1 MPVSAGTTPSKEQR
15 MKRQWLNKV
24 AEYLDV
30 CEYQKKLDQKTLKA
44 YRIDLRQFKDFF
56 ACQGGGISKRELS
69 QYIIHLHQGYKPK
82 SVKRKVAA
90 VRAYFKFLEYEEYLP
105 VNPFAKLYIKCK
117 EPLRLPRTI
126 PFNTIRSLLAVVYRE
141 LQTQEEKSRLYDLS
155 IRDIAVLELLFA
167 TGMRVSELCA
177 LAPGDIDLNE
187 GVIRIFGKGSK
198 ERIIQISNDEVIKT
212 LGSYEGRYAP
222 RIAATGSF
230 FINSHGRRLNPPS
243 VRAMLRKYT
252 KDAAIALHITP
263 HMFRHSFATLLLE
276 EDVDIRY
283 IQQLLG
289 HSSIVSTQIY
299 THVSAEKQRL
309 ILSSKHPRN
318 KLSLT
323 QG

>member
-1 MPVSAGTTPSKEQR
+1 MKE
-15 MKRQWLNKV
+15 QWLNKV

-30 CEYQKKLDQKTLKA
+30 CEYQKKLDPKTLKA
-44 YRIDLRQFKDFF
+44 YRIDLRQFHDFF
-56 ACQGGGISKRELS
+56 ACQDGDMSKRELS
-69 QYIIHLHQGYKPK
+69 KYIIHLHQDYKPK
-82 SVKRKVAA
+82 SVRRKVAA

-105 VNPFAKLYIKCK
+105 VNPFTKLYIKYK

-126 PFNTIRSLLAVVYRE
+126 PFNTIQSLLAVVYRE
-141 LQTQEEKSRLYDLS
+141 SQTQQEKSHLYDLF

-167 TGMRVSELCA
+167 TGMRVSELCT
-177 LAPGDIDLNE
+177 LAPGDINLSE
-187 GVIRIFGKGSK
+187 GFIRIFGKGSK
-198 ERIIQISNDEVIKT
+198 ERIIQISNGEVIKA
-212 LGSYEGRYAP
+212 LGNYESHYAS
-222 RIAATGSF
+222 RIQAAGCF
-230 FINSHGRRLNPPS
+230 FINRQGRQLNPPS

-276 EDVDIRY
+276 ADVDIRY

-309 ILSSKHPRN
+309 ILSAKHPRN
-318 KLSLT
+318 KLSML

>member
-1 MPVSAGTTPSKEQR
+1 
-15 MKRQWLNKV
+15 MKKQWLDKA
-24 AEYLDV
+24 AEYLEV

-44 YRIDLRQFKDFF
+44 YRIDLRQFTDFF
-56 ACQGGGISKRELS
+56 TGQPGGMSKRQLS
-69 QYIIHLHQGYKPK
+69 KYIIHLHQSYKPK

-105 VNPFAKLYIKCK
+105 VNPFAKLYIKYK

-126 PFNTIRSLLAVVYRE
+126 PFNTIQSLLSVVYE
-141 LQTQEEKSRLYDLS
+141 KIQPLQEKNRFYDLL

-167 TGMRVSELCA
+167 TGMRVSELCS
-177 LAPGDIDLNE
+177 LSPQDINLSE
-187 GVIRIFGKGSK
+187 GFIRIFGKGSK
-198 ERIIQISNDEVIKT
+198 ERIIQVSNGEVIKV
-212 LGSYEGRYAP
+212 LQDYESCYTDL
-222 RIAATGSF
+222 ITATGHF
-230 FINSHGRRLNPPS
+230 FINRHSRQLNPPS

-299 THVSAEKQRL
+299 THVTAEKQRL
-309 ILSSKHPRN
+309 ILSAKHPRN
-318 KLSLT
+318 KLSMTTDNYKLSRLAE
-323 QG
+323 

>member
-1 MPVSAGTTPSKEQR
+1 

-56 ACQGGGISKRELS
+56 ACQSDVVMSKRELS
-69 QYIIHLHQGYKPK
+69 KYIIHLHQDYKPK
-82 SVKRKVAA
+82 SVKRKVAT

-105 VNPFAKLYIKCK
+105 VNPFTKLYIKYK

-126 PFNTIRSLLAVVYRE
+126 PFNTIRSLLSEVYRE
-141 LQTQEEKSRLYDLS
+141 LQTQQEESSLYALFT
-155 IRDIAVLELLFA
+155 RDIAVLELLFA

-177 LAPGDIDLNE
+177 LSPQDINLEE
-187 GVIRIFGKGSK
+187 GVIRIIGKGSK
-198 ERIIQISNDEVIKT
+198 ERIIQISNVEVIKA
-212 LGSYEGRYAP
+212 LGSYESRYAS

-230 FINSHGRRLNPPS
+230 FINCHGRQLNPPS

-252 KDAAIALHITP
+252 KDAAIAQHITP

-309 ILSSKHPRN
+309 ILSAKHPRN

-323 QG
+323 